1 MYYPYFVNNSKDRS
15 DKMMSESVIEVM
27 EQINEVKALLYFND
41 NFPPWLKEMCLAKIK
56 ALQTR
61 KKILEAYH
69 K

>member
-1 MYYPYFVNNSKDRS
+1 MA
-15 DKMMSESVIEVM
+15 SESVIEVM
-27 EQINEVKALLYFND
+27 EQINEVKALLYLND

-56 ALQTR
+56 TLQTR